1 MEGTKLINICYG
13 ITSYIIIVIGLLSV
27 LSEFP
32 QRRWKSRVVYIIFYI
47 LIAGEI
53 AWEAQDSTRG
63 FVTDLQMI
71 FNPIISLLLLKIFY
85 KICYR
90 SSLLWLWLYNM
101 ITDLLRIPLLTIQGV
116 YEKTDVMHTNV
127 SGVRNYWECI
137 WNLLIIFIFI
147 FVYRKWKTQIQIFVK
162 KIENSWK
169 TALFI
174 LCIDIS
180 ALFLVMWMAGFFD
193 GGYYSDFNL
202 ITNVLLILIL
212 LLLFIIYVFRSMY
225 RYNKLEKTSLVEQKE
240 ILTKE
245 YQFIRTYCE
254 QEAKRLHEVK
264 HTYLYLLN
272 CIEEE
277 ALESAKECLNTHLE
291 NTKNREWKIWTGFM
305 DLDCILNYEYE
316 RMQKQ
321 KIKFTQKIELYK
333 LPVKGE
339 DMMIIM
345 GNLLENAIE
354 ASMKCQIEERR
365 IELTIQQINEIVFL
379 DVKNSISDTV
389 NLNGFQSQKADKIMH
404 GWGVK
409 NIKQI
414 VDENHGEMQC
424 AGKDGMFDVNI
435 IFMEDK
441 EYE

>member
-1 MEGTKLINICYG
+1 MEETKLINICYG
-13 ITSYIIIVIGLLSV
+13 ITSYIIIVIGFLSV
-27 LSEFP
+27 LSVFP
-32 QRRWKSRVVYIIFYI
+32 QRRWKSHIVYIIFYI

-101 ITDLLRIPLLTIQGV
+101 ITDLLRIPLLTIRGV

-127 SGVRNYWECI
+127 LGVRNYWECI

-162 KIENSWK
+162 KMENSWK
-169 TALFI
+169 MALFI

-180 ALFLVMWMAGFFD
+180 VLFLVMWMAGFFD
-193 GGYYSDFNL
+193 GGYYSNFNL

-277 ALESAKECLNTHLE
+277 TLESAKECLNTHLE

-379 DVKNSISDTV
+379 DVKNSISDAA
-389 NLNGFQSQKADKIMH
+389 NLNGLQSQKADKIMH
-404 GWGVK
+404 GWGLSL
-409 NIKQI
+409 IHI
-414 VDENHGEMQC
+414 
-424 AGKDGMFDVNI
+424 
-435 IFMEDK
+435 
-441 EYE
+441 